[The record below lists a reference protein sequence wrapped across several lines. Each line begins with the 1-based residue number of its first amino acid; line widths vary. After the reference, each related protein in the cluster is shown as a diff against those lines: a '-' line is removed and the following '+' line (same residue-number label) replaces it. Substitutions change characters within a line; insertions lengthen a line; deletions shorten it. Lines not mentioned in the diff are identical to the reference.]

1 MNKVARM
8 TKRDRAD
15 LFAETAERRNLSE
28 AVVEKDFWVCWT
40 LKQLFTIDALRDRLL
55 FKGGTSLS
63 KINHAINRFS
73 EDIDLAVDY
82 VALGFTGDRDPR
94 REGLSKTKRAAI
106 LAEMMIACQQYIG
119 SEFLE
124 VLRGRC
130 EEILGNGEDWT
141 LAVSEQDRNIV
152 RFQYPSAAPML
163 DYIKPQVILELGTH
177 AEFVP
182 RGRFTVRAFAA
193 EEFPAMFAD
202 PDVAVTSLLAKRT
215 FWEKAT
221 ILHAEFHRP
230 AEKALPDRYSRHY
243 YDLAML
249 AQSPVRG
256 EALADLALL
265 DQVVRHKETF
275 YPSGWARYD
284 LARVGSFRLVPTE
297 ERRAA
302 LERDYRSMSVMIF
315 GQPPPFGEI
324 TEVLAALEQEINQK

>member
-1 MNKVARM
+1 MNKVAQM

-15 LFAETAERRNLSE
+15 LFAETAERRGLSE

-40 LKQLFTIDALRDRLL
+40 LKQLFAMDALRDRLL

-63 KINHAINRFS
+63 KIYHAINRFS

-106 LAEMMIACQQYIG
+106 LAEMMTACQQYIG
-119 SEFLE
+119 SEFIA
-124 VLRGRC
+124 VLRERC
-130 EEILGNGEDWT
+130 DEILGSKEEWT
-141 LAVSEQDRNIV
+141 LTVSEQDANVV
-152 RFQYPSAAPML
+152 RFQYPSAAQTL

-182 RGRFTVRAFAA
+182 RDSFTVRAFAA
-193 EEFPAMFAD
+193 EEFPALFAE

-221 ILHAEFHRP
+221 ILHAEFYRP

-249 AQSPVRG
+249 AQSPVRA
-256 EALADLALL
+256 EALADIALL
-265 DQVVRHKETF
+265 DRVVRHKKAF
-275 YPSGWARYD
+275 YPSGWAKYD
-284 LARVGSFRLVPTE
+284 LARVGSLRLVPPD

-315 GQPPPFGEI
+315 GNPPTFGEI
-324 TEVLAALEQEINQK
+324 LGTLAMLEKEVNHQ

>member
-1 MNKVARM
+1 M

-15 LFAETAERRNLSE
+15 LFAETAERRDLSE

-94 REGLSKTKRAAI
+94 REGLSK
-106 LAEMMIACQQYIG
+106 
-119 SEFLE
+119 
-124 VLRGRC
+124 VLRVRC

-152 RFQYPSAAPML
+152 RFQYPSAAPTL

-193 EEFPAMFAD
+193 EEFPALFEES
-202 PDVAVTSLLAKRT
+202 DVPVTSLLAKRT

-221 ILHAEFHRP
+221 ILHAEFYRP

-256 EALADLALL
+256 DALADIALL
-265 DQVVRHKETF
+265 DQVVRHKQAF
-275 YPSGWARYD
+275 YPSGWAKYD
-284 LARVGSFRLVPTE
+284 LARVGSLHLVPTE

-315 GQPPPFGEI
+315 GNPPPFGKIIEAL
-324 TEVLAALEQEINQK
+324 TALEQEINQK